1 MILPFHSPK
10 KPPGT
15 FVFSTYLGLSLFS
28 SHSSGALLFSEDAR
42 VIVASLF
49 SSFFQMPSLLMNA
62 NSLVEKPNPKV
73 LGFLSEI

>member
-49 SSFFQMPSLLMNA
+49 SSFFQIFFSYF
-62 NSLVEKPNPKV
+62 SSFLVISAV
-73 LGFLSEI
+73 TSSS